1 MPQSRKK
8 VNKMKIDP
16 SMLVDK
22 GLELMFLRGYND
34 VSIKDLVDAAGM
46 PKGSFYNHYKS
57 KEDFGLA
64 VLDRY
69 SEIWNEVLRSYLG
82 DSSIPARLRLERFI
96 DHSIDASM
104 EWNYTRGCL
113 AGNFS
118 QEMGDVSEIF
128 AHRVDAVL
136 KTAEAYFVNIVREA
150 QLAGDLSPHLDPED
164 TGAFLLN
171 AYEGALMRM
180 KSARSA
186 SPLTGF
192 KDMVF
197 GVIFH
202 ASAVK
207 TQQRAA

>member
-1 MPQSRKK
+1 
-8 VNKMKIDP
+8 
-16 SMLVDK
+16 
-22 GLELMFLRGYND
+22 
-34 VSIKDLVDAAGM
+34 
-46 PKGSFYNHYKS
+46 
-57 KEDFGLA
+57 
-64 VLDRY
+64 
-69 SEIWNEVLRSYLG
+69 
-82 DSSIPARLRLERFI
+82 
-96 DHSIDASM
+96 
-104 EWNYTRGCL
+104 
-113 AGNFS
+113 
-118 QEMGDVSEIF
+118 MGDVSEIF
-128 AHRVDAVL
+128 AQRVDTVL
-136 KTAEAYFVNIVREA
+136 KTAEAYFVSIVREA
-150 QLAGDLSPHLDPED
+150 QLAGDLSPHLDPEA